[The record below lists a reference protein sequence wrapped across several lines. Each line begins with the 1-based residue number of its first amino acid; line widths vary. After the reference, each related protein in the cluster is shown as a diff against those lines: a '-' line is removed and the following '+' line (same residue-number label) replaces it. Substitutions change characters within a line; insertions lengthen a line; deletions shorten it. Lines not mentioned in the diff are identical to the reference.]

1 MRIIFRKEDFKKEH
15 LLVFSYFLSVII
27 AGVVYNTG
35 GTNRVYA
42 NMMYIPIAVVA
53 SVYGK
58 KQGIIHAAVSALL
71 IGPFM
76 PLNVELGIS
85 QTPINW
91 VLRLIIYVTIA
102 FVIGFF
108 SDYYRHE
115 YEKNS
120 KKDKELFEAQMAT
133 IYSLV
138 KLSESR
144 DYNTGAH
151 AERVS
156 VFCELLARHLRSIP
170 RYKDYLNEDYINN
183 LFKASPLHDIGK
195 VGIPDDILLKQ
206 GKLTEEEFEVMKSH
220 TTIGANT
227 LKEIKKKFPDNKFL
241 ELGINITLY
250 HHERWDSTGYPHGLS
265 GEEIPLSARIM
276 AIADAYEALRSKRV
290 YKDAYTHEESLEIIK
305 QGAGTFYDPEM
316 VDILIQN
323 QAEFK
328 EAFEKYNS

>member
-91 VLRLIIYVTIA
+91 VLRLIVYVTIA

-108 SDYYRHE
+108 P
-115 YEKNS
+115 
-120 KKDKELFEAQMAT
+120 
-133 IYSLV
+133 I
-138 KLSESR
+138 
-144 DYNTGAH
+144 
-151 AERVS
+151 
-156 VFCELLARHLRSIP
+156 
-170 RYKDYLNEDYINN
+170 
-183 LFKASPLHDIGK
+183 
-195 VGIPDDILLKQ
+195 
-206 GKLTEEEFEVMKSH
+206 
-220 TTIGANT
+220 TIGMNMKRTARRIKSC
-227 LKEIKKKFPDNKFL
+227 LKP
-241 ELGINITLY
+241 
-250 HHERWDSTGYPHGLS
+250 RWPPY
-265 GEEIPLSARIM
+265 IPW
-276 AIADAYEALRSKRV
+276 
-290 YKDAYTHEESLEIIK
+290 
-305 QGAGTFYDPEM
+305 
-316 VDILIQN
+316 
-323 QAEFK
+323 
-328 EAFEKYNS
+328 

>member
-102 FVIGFF
+102 FVIGVFF
-108 SDYYRHE
+108 R
-115 YEKNS
+115 
-120 KKDKELFEAQMAT
+120 
-133 IYSLV
+133 
-138 KLSESR
+138 
-144 DYNTGAH
+144 
-151 AERVS
+151 
-156 VFCELLARHLRSIP
+156 LL
-170 RYKDYLNEDYINN
+170 
-183 LFKASPLHDIGK
+183 
-195 VGIPDDILLKQ
+195 
-206 GKLTEEEFEVMKSH
+206 
-220 TTIGANT
+220 
-227 LKEIKKKFPDNKFL
+227 
-241 ELGINITLY
+241 
-250 HHERWDSTGYPHGLS
+250 
-265 GEEIPLSARIM
+265 
-276 AIADAYEALRSKRV
+276 
-290 YKDAYTHEESLEIIK
+290 
-305 QGAGTFYDPEM
+305 
-316 VDILIQN
+316 
-323 QAEFK
+323 
-328 EAFEKYNS
+328 